1 MAVKSE
7 KLMRLEEVGIFY
19 QDRTTG
25 AWYNGFKEDVDL
37 SPYLY
42 EAGMFEH

>member
-1 MAVKSE
+1 MLKSE

-19 QDRTTG
+19 QDRSDG
-25 AWYNGFKEDVDL
+25 KWYSGYKEYVDL
-37 SPYLY
+37 TPYLL